1 MADRFPELYIQSLQQ
16 SGSDSAA
23 SSAAWAHRFTSCAT
37 SLVATEQLDE
47 AMQIANQ
54 QVLTTEQDRRKS
66 LLLKPDGDLDTSAI
80 YSALKTANATP
91 DAWTKFVWKKQAPKI
106 WRQGTE

>member
-106 WRQGTE
+106 GRQGTE